1 MTHQKGF
8 TLLEVMLVV
17 VIIAISATGII
28 AMQSDRLGSGGKL
41 LQRIDTFRQT
51 VKYASDLAL
60 LEKHVVGLRLT
71 TEGWAFYL
79 PQKDSTHKWNWQ
91 ELADSDSL
99 PLYGNWAAPA
109 KPEVTPSAANANPQ
123 IMILPDG
130 QLTPFTVMFRDEDGA
145 KFVTLRCDGSLPL
158 DITRL
163 EDAQ

>member
-71 TEGWAFYL
+71 TEGWTFYL
-79 PQKDSTHKWNWQ
+79 P
-91 ELADSDSL
+91 
-99 PLYGNWAAPA
+99 
-109 KPEVTPSAANANPQ
+109 
-123 IMILPDG
+123 
-130 QLTPFTVMFRDEDGA
+130 
-145 KFVTLRCDGSLPL
+145 
-158 DITRL
+158 
-163 EDAQ
+163 